1 MYAVIRTGGK
11 QYKVQAG
18 DIIKV
23 ESLDKKQGDEFEMK
37 DVLFVS
43 GKTAHVGEPNVAGA
57 KVTVMVT
64 KQDRDKKIRVFKK
77 KRRQGYRKTIGH
89 RQEYT
94 ELFVKAITAP
104 DGESTSA
111 ELRKAE
117 KKAPEQ
123 KEVKA
128 TAAKKKSA
136 APKKKASA
144 KKKVAKKTATKKA
157 ATKKKSK
164 KKA

>member
-43 GKTAHVGEPNVAGA
+43 GQTAHVGEPNVAGA

-89 RQEYT
+89 RQDYT
-94 ELFVKAITAP
+94 ELFVKAITSP
-104 DGESTSA
+104 DGETSSA

-117 KKAPEQ
+117 KTAQVAKESKKAA
-123 KEVKA
+123 V
-128 TAAKKKSA
+128 KKSA
-136 APKKKASA
+136 APKKKAAA
-144 KKKVAKKTATKKA
+144 KKKVSKKSATKKA
-157 ATKKKSK
+157 SSKKKTKKK
-164 KKA
+164 A